1 MDIRQFKE
9 QLGKVYAFTE
19 ECRKEAVEI
28 LKRNG
33 GVVEMNLG
41 RMFFIGRGGY
51 TITKSW
57 LDEDNNIRVTIESD
71 GEHDQEVVGF
81 DEATWDRVMLSDF
94 MYSLYKADGQDE
106 DETSEFDFVDDE
118 HGIGFDDGKN
128 KVYTSDGY
136 EPSDCVL
143 VFKKDSNGKFK
154 YEGHIDE
161 GISVS
166 DIEDMDETEFE
177 NFLVEY
183 DLI

>member
-9 QLGKVYAFTE
+9 QLGKVYAFRE

-33 GVVEMNLG
+33 GVVKMNLS
-41 RMFFIGRGGY
+41 RMFFIDRGVY
-51 TITKSW
+51 SITNVW
-57 LDEDNNIRVTIESD
+57 LDKDNDIQVTIESD
-71 GEHDQEVVGF
+71 DEHNQEVVGF
-81 DEATWDRVMLSDF
+81 DEATWDLVMLSDF
-94 MYSLYKADGQDE
+94 MHSMYKADGQDE
-106 DETSEFDFVDDE
+106 EETSEFDFVDDE

-136 EPSDCVL
+136 ELSDCVL

-177 NFLVEY
+177 DFLQEH